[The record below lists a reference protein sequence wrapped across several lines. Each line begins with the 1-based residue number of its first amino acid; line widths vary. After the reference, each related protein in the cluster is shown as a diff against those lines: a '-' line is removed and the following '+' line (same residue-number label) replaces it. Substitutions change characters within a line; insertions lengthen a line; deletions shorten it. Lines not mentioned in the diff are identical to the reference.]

1 MPAVR
6 CALCERLRMIERTS
20 RAEANASPVICD
32 PCRILPADERK
43 RRRDQV
49 MARMLWDE
57 LRTERRRRA

>member
-1 MPAVR
+1 
-6 CALCERLRMIERTS
+6 MIERSS

-57 LRTERRRRA
+57 LRTESRRRA